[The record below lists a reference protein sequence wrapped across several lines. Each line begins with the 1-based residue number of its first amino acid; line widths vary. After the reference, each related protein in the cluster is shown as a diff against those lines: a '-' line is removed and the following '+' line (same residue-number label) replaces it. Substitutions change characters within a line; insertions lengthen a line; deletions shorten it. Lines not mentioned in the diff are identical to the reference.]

1 VLLTRALAS
10 AAYSAAYFR
19 AFWMISRRLTKL
31 VFLATDFASALA
43 AACFANRARFLA
55 RPSGTR
61 DLATLARAIL
71 EILSLVFCKFD
82 LRL

>member
-43 AACFANRARFLA
+43 AACLANRARFFA

-61 DLATLARAIL
+61 DFAIL
-71 EILSLVFCKFD
+71 EIAIVDRDSVSCFL
-82 LRL
+82 